1 MLRDAEAC
9 NQNISVVCNI
19 RYHDALAIQKHI
31 DKIGKIIY
39 ARAQYGNFLP
49 NMRPDANYREVY
61 SARKVWWRR
70 DLDVIHEIDYLIW
83 LLVRLTKSIV
93 LLIKLVTSI

>member
-1 MLRDAEAC
+1 M
-9 NQNISVVCNI
+9 
-19 RYHDALAIQKHI
+19 LAIQKHI

-61 SARKVWWRR
+61 SARKASGGGVI
-70 DLDVIHEIDYLIW
+70 LDVI
-83 LLVRLTKSIV
+83 LVLFN
-93 LLIKLVTSI
+93 LAPWFG